1 MNDLILSFK
10 NYEKQLNN
18 LTFTDYYNRLSLLA
32 RVVFKWENLPN
43 NIDEKWIEQFLFSEG
58 RCMFF
63 KHKTLGLM
71 VASCNDYGTLNPYNE
86 PTYLM
91 PVIPNYTDLDIE
103 ACENGEDC
111 VLIRNN
117 DDMIPTS
124 RTIKLY
130 AYKLTEIDRTI
141 DVNIKAQKTPI
152 LIKCSEK
159 QRVTL
164 TNVYNQYKSNMPVI
178 FGTKDLDLSEI
189 GVLNT
194 SAPVVFP
201 ELETHKHSVWNECM
215 SFLGINNANQDKRER
230 LVDDEVQANDEQ
242 IQMFAHIMLKA
253 RERACEE
260 INRIFKTKISVCF
273 RSPEEIAR
281 VKEGVESDVRKIHS
295 RAEELDRIS

>member
-10 NYEKQLNN
+10 NYEKQLND
-18 LTFTDYYNRLSLLA
+18 LTFTDYYYRLSLLA

-43 NIDEKWIEQFLFSEG
+43 NIDEKWIEQFLYSEG
-58 RCMFF
+58 KCMFF
-63 KHKTLGLM
+63 NHEALGLM

-86 PTYLM
+86 PTELM
-91 PVIPNYTDLDIE
+91 PVIPNYTDLSIS
-103 ACENGEDC
+103 ARENGVDC

-117 DDMIPTS
+117 DDMLPTS
-124 RTIKLY
+124 RTVKLY
-130 AYKLTEIDRTI
+130 AYKLAEIDRTI

-164 TNVYNQYKSNMPVI
+164 TNVYQQYKSNMPVI

-201 ELETHKHSVWNECM
+201 ELEVQKHSIWNECM

-253 RERACEE
+253 RQKACED
-260 INRIFKTKISVCF
+260 INRIFDTNIKVSF
-273 RSPEEIAR
+273 RSPEEIAKI
-281 VKEGVESDVRKIHS
+281 KEGVEKDDSKVYS
-295 RAEELDRIS
+295 TTEELN

>member
-1 MNDLILSFK
+1 MNDLILNFK
-10 NYEKQLNN
+10 NYEKMLND

-58 RCMFF
+58 KCMFF
-63 KHKTLGLM
+63 KHSELGLM
-71 VASCNDYGTLNPYNE
+71 VASCTDYGTLNPYNE
-86 PTYLM
+86 PTMLK
-91 PVIPNYTDLDIE
+91 PVIPNYTDLTIGGY
-103 ACENGEDC
+103 ENGSEC

-117 DDMIPTS
+117 DDMLPTS

-130 AYKLTEIDRTI
+130 AYKLAEIDRTI

-178 FGTKDLDLSEI
+178 FGSKDLDLSEVT
-189 GVLNT
+189 VLNT
-194 SAPVVFP
+194 SAPIVFP
-201 ELETHKHSVWNECM
+201 ELEIQKHSIWNECM

-242 IQMFAHIMLKA
+242 VQMFAHIMLKA
-253 RERACEE
+253 REKACED
-260 INRIFKTKISVCF
+260 INRIFNTDIKVCF
-273 RSPEEIAR
+273 RSPEEIAK
-281 VKEGVESDVRKIHS
+281 VKKGEVEDVRKVYS
-295 RAEELDRIS
+295 AAEELN

>member
-1 MNDLILSFK
+1 MNEILLSFK
-10 NYEKQLNN
+10 NYEKQLND

-32 RVVFKWENLPN
+32 RVVFKWKNLPN
-43 NIDEKWIEQFLFSEG
+43 DIDEKWIEQFLFSEG
-58 RCMFF
+58 KCMFF
-63 KHKTLGLM
+63 KHSSLGLM
-71 VASCNDYGTLNPYNE
+71 VTSCNDSGSLNPYNE
-86 PTYLM
+86 PTDLK
-91 PVIPNYTDLDIE
+91 PVIPNHTDLDIE
-103 ACENGEDC
+103 SYENGKEC

-141 DVNIKAQKTPI
+141 DVNIKAQKTPV

-164 TNVYNQYKSNMPVI
+164 TNVYNQYRSNMPVI
-178 FGTKDLDLSEI
+178 FGTKDLDLSELS
-189 GVLNT
+189 VLNT

-201 ELETHKHSVWNECM
+201 ELEIQKHSVWNECM

-253 RERACEE
+253 REKACED
-260 INRIFKTKISVCF
+260 INRIFNTNISVCF
-273 RSPEEIAR
+273 RSPEEIANF
-281 VKEGVESDVRKIHS
+281 KEGVKDNVRKIYS
-295 RAEELDRIS
+295 PAEELDRIS

>member
-10 NYEKQLNN
+10 NYEKQLND

-43 NIDEKWIEQFLFSEG
+43 NIDEKWIEQFLYSEG
-58 RCMFF
+58 KCMFF
-63 KHKTLGLM
+63 KHSELGLM
-71 VASCNDYGTLNPYNE
+71 VASCNDNGSLNPYNE
-86 PTYLM
+86 PTDLI
-91 PVIPNYTDLDIE
+91 PVIPNHTNSTLKSY
-103 ACENGEDC
+103 ENGSEC

-117 DDMIPTS
+117 DDMLPTS

-130 AYKLTEIDRTI
+130 AYKLAELDRTI

-152 LIKCSEK
+152 LIKCTDK

-164 TNVYNQYKSNMPVI
+164 TNVYRQYQNNMPVI
-178 FGTKDLDLSEI
+178 FGTKDLELSEI

-201 ELETHKHSVWNECM
+201 ELEVQKHSVWNECM

-242 IQMFAHIMLKA
+242 IQMFAHIMLKS

-260 INRIFKTKISVCF
+260 INRIFNTDIKVSF
-273 RSPEEIAR
+273 RSPEEVAR
-281 VKEGVESDVRKIHS
+281 LKEGVNDNVRKVYS
-295 RAEELDRIS
+295 TAEELDRIS

>member
-1 MNDLILSFK
+1 MNDIILSMK
-10 NYEKQLNN
+10 NYEKQLND
-18 LTFTDYYNRLSLLA
+18 LTFTDYFNRLSLLA

-58 RCMFF
+58 KCMFF
-63 KHKTLGLM
+63 KHSELGLM
-71 VASCNDYGTLNPYNE
+71 VASCNDFGTLNPYNE
-86 PTYLM
+86 PTELM
-91 PVIPNYTDLDIE
+91 PVIPNYTGTDIKSY
-103 ACENGEDC
+103 ENGSEC

-117 DDMIPTS
+117 DDVLPTS
-124 RTIKLY
+124 RTIMLY
-130 AYKLTEIDRTI
+130 AYKLAEIDRTI

-164 TNVYNQYKSNMPVI
+164 ANVYNQYKSNMPVI
-178 FGTKDLDLSEI
+178 FGTKDLDLSEVS
-189 GVLNT
+189 VLNT

-201 ELETHKHSVWNECM
+201 ELEVQKHSIWNECM

-253 RERACEE
+253 REKACED
-260 INRIFKTKISVCF
+260 INRIFDTNISVCF
-273 RSPEEIAR
+273 RSPEEIAKI
-281 VKEGVESDVRKIHS
+281 KEGVNNNAGEIHS
-295 RAEELDRIS
+295 SIEELN

>member
-1 MNDLILSFK
+1 MNDILLSFK
-10 NYEKQLNN
+10 NYEKQLND

-43 NIDEKWIEQFLFSEG
+43 NIDEKWIEAFLYSEG
-58 RCMFF
+58 KCMFF
-63 KHKTLGLM
+63 KHSELGLM
-71 VASCNDYGTLNPYNE
+71 VASCTDYGTLNPYNE
-86 PTYLM
+86 PTELK
-91 PVIPNYTDLDIE
+91 PVIPNYTGIDIKSY
-103 ACENGEDC
+103 ENGSEC

-124 RTIKLY
+124 RTVKLY

-159 QRVTL
+159 QKVTL

-201 ELETHKHSVWNECM
+201 ELEIQKHSVWNECM

-230 LVDDEVQANDEQ
+230 LVDDEVKANDEQ
-242 IQMFAHIMLKA
+242 IQMFAHIMLKS

-260 INRIFKTKISVCF
+260 INRIFETNISVCF
-273 RSPEEIAR
+273 RSPEEIAKF
-281 VKEGVESDVRKIHS
+281 KEGENIDVRKIHS
-295 RAEELDRIS
+295 TTEELD